1 MDQIV
6 PRWEWR
12 TFARHLEPAIDVESR
27 PRLRHVES
35 SEVYVVSD
43 SSEDN
48 PKIRDELM
56 DIKGLQS
63 VNDEAL
69 EQWKPLM
76 KAAFPLS
83 SAQVAEVYRA
93 LDRPAPP
100 FDRDEYSLADVLD
113 LIASGRRTAV
123 VRVDK
128 IRNQYDVDRCTVEVA
143 DVSFDGDRYRTIAVE
158 DADPAKVTATVRT
171 LGYRTRDNVN
181 FVRFIRS
188 IKGLDGR

>member
-1 MDQIV
+1 
-6 PRWEWR
+6 
-12 TFARHLEPAIDVESR
+12 
-27 PRLRHVES
+27 
-35 SEVYVVSD
+35 
-43 SSEDN
+43 
-48 PKIRDELM
+48 M